1 MNWNQSRGVY
11 NVNSDIKFKTTMS
24 KYSLS
29 DYSDRYIFVKG
40 NIIIAGE
47 GADDA
52 AKWLDERGK
61 GVISFINYKNEI
73 NNTEISNAKDI
84 DIVMSMHNLIKN
96 SQKFF

>member
-1 MNWNQSRGVY
+1 
-11 NVNSDIKFKTTMS
+11 MS

-29 DYSDRYIFVKG
+29 DYSDTYIFVKG

-52 AKWLDERGK
+52 AKWLDERDK
-61 GVISFINYKNEI
+61 GVISFINYKNEM

-84 DIVMSMHNLIKN
+84 DIVMSMHNLIED
-96 SQKFF
+96 SQNFFKKIWKFLAILQRWAKW

>member
-1 MNWNQSRGVY
+1 
-11 NVNSDIKFKTTMS
+11 MS

-84 DIVMSMHNLIKN
+84 DIVMSMYSLIEHSEKIFKKIWKLLAIL
-96 SQKFF
+96 QRWAKW